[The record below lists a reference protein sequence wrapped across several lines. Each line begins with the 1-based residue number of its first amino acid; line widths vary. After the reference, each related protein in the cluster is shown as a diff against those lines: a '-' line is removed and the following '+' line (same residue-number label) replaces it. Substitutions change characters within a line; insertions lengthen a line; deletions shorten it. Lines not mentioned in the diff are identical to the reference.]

1 MPSNNT
7 GSRVRE
13 LAIRFPGRLAH
24 LISPGGWRT
33 PFLDYALDNGA
44 FKAFARGTP
53 FDEDAFDN
61 LRNRARNHAGK
72 TGATPLWMAVPDVV
86 ANRERTIENWHRL
99 APALRSYGW
108 PLAFV
113 VQDGMQDEDVRRALR
128 VGEFRVLFIGGS
140 LEWKLANVPRW
151 VALGHAAGV
160 QVHVGRMGTCR
171 RARYARECGADSVDS
186 CTPLWSKDHLRRF
199 LEGLRGAPTRQPDL
213 FGPRSPPAV
222 ARAWKKAV

>member
-113 VQDGMQDEDVRRALR
+113 VQDGMRRECVPVAGS
-128 VGEFRVLFIGGS
+128 VGGAPDIIFVGGS
-140 LEWKLANVPRW
+140 VSWKWSTVPAWCAWFRRVHIGRVNRPDALEYL
-151 VALGHAAGV
+151 
-160 QVHVGRMGTCR
+160 
-171 RARYARECGADSVDS
+171 
-186 CTPLWSKDHLRRF
+186 DHLGAESCDGTGWFRGDQRQTNGLIGF
-199 LEGLRGAPTRQPDL
+199 LEGMTRLRL
-213 FGPRSPPAV
+213 FDASELLTKLDASGPEDV
-222 ARAWKKAV
+222 L

>member
-1 MPSNNT
+1 MM
-7 GSRVRE
+7 GYVGQARGAKLIAELVRE
-13 LAIRFPGRLAH
+13 GLGEACQFTEFPPRRH
-24 LISPGGWRT
+24 PY
-33 PFLDYALDNGA
+33 FLDNL
-44 FKAFARGTP
+44 AFALWLKGQPFNEAGFLRVVERVSSEGPTPDFIVAPDRVADPSSLEWSLSWVPKLRG
-53 FDEDAFDN
+53 A
-61 LRNRARNHAGK
+61 A
-72 TGATPLWMAVPDVV
+72 
-86 ANRERTIENWHRL
+86 
-99 APALRSYGW
+99 